1 MHHLAVVDT
10 LMLMTD
16 DKIALLRQI
25 EGRLCGAEDIDPR
38 GPITDLIAD
47 GLVRF
52 FPTGGPRAQGR
63 YRLTKQGKRAIAA
76 PPTPRGLSE
85 EQKAQIIALASERTP
100 EGWRIEFG
108 EIAKRF
114 GVSAATISRI
124 VRAAGIIRGSGLPFG
139 RQHSTLRPVAVALL
153 GEGLNRG
160 QIARALGV
168 SRQAIEQLT
177 TEKRRMPSHEAVVD
191 FWRGWL
197 AEHGI
202 SPAGCF
208 SCGCGG
214 ELERAHI
221 VPRHPP
227 HNGSDDADNLHLL
240 CRPCHLES
248 EPIADR
254 ATYMAWILERRR
266 LAG

>member
-1 MHHLAVVDT
+1 
-10 LMLMTD
+10 MTD
-16 DKIALLRQI
+16 DKIALMKQI
-25 EGRLCGAEDIDPR
+25 AAGRSEADQIDPR
-38 GPITDLIAD
+38 GPIAELISD

-52 FPTGGPRAQGR
+52 FPAGGPRARGC
-63 YRLTKQGKRAIAA
+63 YRLTKDGKRAIAA
-76 PPTPRGLSE
+76 PPQKRGMTDE
-85 EQKAQIIALASERTP
+85 TKAAIAAMAAEKT
-100 EGWRIEFG
+100 EDGWRWDYVEIGKKFG
-108 EIAKRF
+108 CTGSRVSGIA
-114 GVSAATISRI
+114 
-124 VRAAGIIRGSGLPFG
+124 RAAGVIRGSGRPFG

-153 GEGLNRG
+153 SEGLSSGR
-160 QIARALGV
+160 IAKALGV
-168 SRQAIEQLT
+168 SRQAIDQLT
-177 TEKRRMPSHEAVVD
+177 TPKRRMPSHEAVVD

-202 SPAGCF
+202 GPAGCF

-227 HNGSDDADNLHLL
+227 HNGSDGADNLHLL

-248 EPIADR
+248 EPITDR
-254 ATYMAWILERRR
+254 KAYMAWILERCR